1 MDMIRWQKRG
11 RIAFGLVAMMALTGC
26 GSGMFARTAAEPVLP
41 APEAIASSVPDAVV
55 QVWEEPMV
63 DIVDVP
69 AGLDPEGHYYR
80 PRHRQVLEVRQGRW
94 QIPDRQE

>member
-1 MDMIRWQKRG
+1 MNVIRLPKVL
-11 RIAFGLVAMMALTGC
+11 LVSLLGTAVALTGC
-26 GSGMFARTAAEPVLP
+26 GAGMMSGSPEPTGVLP
-41 APEAIASSVPDAVV
+41 APEAIGSPVPEAVV

>member
-1 MDMIRWQKRG
+1 MNVIRLPNVLC
-11 RIAFGLVAMMALTGC
+11 ASLVVVTVALTGC
-26 GSGMFARTAAEPVLP
+26 GFGMLGGSPEPSEVLP
-41 APEAIASSVPDAVV
+41 APESLGSSVPEAVV

>member
-1 MDMIRWQKRG
+1 MDMVRLKRTG
-11 RIAFGLVAMMALTGC
+11 SILAIAALVALTGC
-26 GSGMFARTAAEPVLP
+26 SSGMFSAPRAEEPVLP